1 MRAMGNRRRDRGPN
15 CRGATAAAEN
25 VAARGQPVRARG
37 GRPVSKPV
45 IRPAR
50 KDESRSIAEL
60 FEIASDGVAS
70 YIWSTL
76 QADYPGLPLLE
87 IGRRRYERESTAF
100 SYQNCLMA
108 EDQGEVLGMM
118 HAYAVEAA
126 SAPNPSPRPVD
137 PVLKPYSELEA
148 PGTLYIAAIAIWPA
162 FRNHGVGRR
171 FLGAARARAQSLG
184 RRELSLL
191 CFAGN
196 TGARRF
202 YDRAGFVVVD
212 WRPVVPHAMI
222 RHTGDVL
229 LMLAPV

>member
-1 MRAMGNRRRDRGPN
+1 VRERVDRLVTTLAM
-15 CRGATAAAEN
+15 
-25 VAARGQPVRARG
+25 
-37 GRPVSKPV
+37 
-45 IRPAR
+45 RPAR
-50 KDESRSIAEL
+50 KDESRIIAEL
-60 FEIASDGVAS
+60 FEIASDGVAN
-70 YIWSTL
+70 YTWSTL
-76 QADYPGLPLLE
+76 QPDYPGLPLLE
-87 IGRRRYERESTAF
+87 IGRRRYERESTPF

-126 SAPNPSPRPVD
+126 SAPSPNPRPVD

-148 PGTLYIAAIAIWPA
+148 PGTLYIAAIAVWPA
-162 FRNHGVGRR
+162 FRSHGVGGR
-171 FLGAARARAQSLG
+171 LLEAARERAHSLG

-212 WRPVVPHAMI
+212 WRPVVPHALI

-229 LMLAPV
+229 LMLAPI

>member
-1 MRAMGNRRRDRGPN
+1 
-15 CRGATAAAEN
+15 
-25 VAARGQPVRARG
+25 VRTRV
-37 GRPVSKPV
+37 GRPVTMPV
-45 IRPAR
+45 MRPAR
-50 KDESRSIAEL
+50 KDESHIVAEL
-60 FEIASDGVAS
+60 FEIASDGVAN

-76 QADYPGLPLLE
+76 QPDFPGLPLLE

-108 EDQGEVLGMM
+108 EGQGEVLGMM

-126 SAPNPSPRPVD
+126 SAPTPNPRPID

-148 PGTLYIAAIAIWPA
+148 PGTLYIAAIALWPA
-162 FRNHGVGRR
+162 FRNQGFGGH
-171 FLGAARARAQSLG
+171 FLEAARERAQNLG

>member
-1 MRAMGNRRRDRGPN
+1 
-15 CRGATAAAEN
+15 
-25 VAARGQPVRARG
+25 
-37 GRPVSKPV
+37 VSTLV

-60 FEIASDGVAS
+60 FEISSDGVAS
-70 YIWSTL
+70 YVWSTL

-87 IGRRRYERESTAF
+87 IGRRRYEREGTAF

-108 EDQGEVLGMM
+108 EDGGQVQGMM
-118 HAYAVEAA
+118 HAYAIEPPGDPDP
-126 SAPNPSPRPVD
+126 APQAVD

-148 PGTLYIAAIAIWPA
+148 PGTLYIAGIAVWPS
-162 FRNHGVGRR
+162 FRGQGVGTR
-171 FLGAARARAQSLG
+171 FLEAARERAGSLG
-184 RRELSLL
+184 LRELSLL
-191 CFAGN
+191 CFANN
-196 TGARRF
+196 TGARRL

-229 LMLAPV
+229 LMQAPA

>member
-1 MRAMGNRRRDRGPN
+1 VRERVDRPVTTPVMRA
-15 CRGATAAAEN
+15 
-25 VAARGQPVRARG
+25 
-37 GRPVSKPV
+37 
-45 IRPAR
+45 AR
-50 KDESRSIAEL
+50 KGESRIIAEL
-60 FEIASDGVAS
+60 FEIASDGVAN

-87 IGRRRYERESTAF
+87 IGRRRYERENTAF

-108 EDQGEVLGMM
+108 EDQGEVLGLL
-118 HAYAVEAA
+118 HAFAVDAP
-126 SAPNPSPRPVD
+126 SDPSPNPQPVD

-148 PGTLYIAAIAIWPA
+148 PGTLYIAAIAVWPA
-162 FRNHGVGRR
+162 FRSHGVGTR
-171 FLGAARARAQSLG
+171 FLEAARERARSLG
-184 RRELSLL
+184 LRELSLL